1 VYWYPRSAAIGGR
14 HQDLRGAPYQMRPD
28 AAKNAARRE
37 PRAHNDEGCH
47 EPSLRAGEPGCP
59 SPQGHYDVVVYGRQ
73 QNEKYRCSAPGLDGI
88 ECIELK
94 PDHRDLLYTLSFSYF
109 VPAGYL
115 RSLYEDH
122 HFKGIV
128 TKEWS
133 PVECRERIRSIVNG
147 YPHLFGHSGLE
158 YV

>member
-1 VYWYPRSAAIGGR
+1 MLWFMGDSRTKSTVVRHWGGTGSSASNSNRITAIFSTR
-14 HQDLRGAPYQMRPD
+14 FH
-28 AAKNAARRE
+28 
-37 PRAHNDEGCH
+37 
-47 EPSLRAGEPGCP
+47 
-59 SPQGHYDVVVYGRQ
+59 SP
-73 QNEKYRCSAPGLDGI
+73 
-88 ECIELK
+88 
-94 PDHRDLLYTLSFSYF
+94 YF
-109 VPAGYL
+109 VTADYL

-133 PVECRERIRSIVNG
+133 PVEYRKRIRSMVNG